1 VGLVN
6 LQNRDGSKMSR
17 GLQVFRQT
25 DITKAIRAAQK
36 AGLDVHR
43 FEIDRAGKIV
53 VLADKAA
60 NRADI
65 GPEKASI

>member
-1 VGLVN
+1 
-6 LQNRDGSKMSR
+6 MSR

-43 FEIDRAGKIV
+43 FEIDHAGKIV

-65 GPEKASI
+65 EPEKASA

>member
-1 VGLVN
+1 
-6 LQNRDGSKMSR
+6 MSR

-53 VLADKAA
+53 VLADKEA

-65 GPEKASI
+65 KPEKASA

>member
-1 VGLVN
+1 
-6 LQNRDGSKMSR
+6 MSR

-43 FEIDRAGKIV
+43 VEIDRAGKIV
-53 VLADKAA
+53 VLADRAE
-60 NRADI
+60 NQADI
-65 GPEKASI
+65 EPEKASG

>member
-1 VGLVN
+1 
-6 LQNRDGSKMSR
+6 MSR

-60 NRADI
+60 TRADLVE
-65 GPEKASI
+65 PEKASI

>member
-1 VGLVN
+1 
-6 LQNRDGSKMSR
+6 MSR
-17 GLQVFRQT
+17 GVQIFRQG
-25 DITKAIRAAQK
+25 DIAKAIMAAQK

-53 VLADKAA
+53 IITDKAA

-65 GPEKASI
+65 EPEKASI